1 MGKTET
7 DGTAIGTLSVGERQE
22 LLVGLA
28 TALEGVAKEAFVE
41 GNKHFAAVSQGMAD
55 AIRVNADEWA
65 HEDVENAGLAAEQ
78 ASQVLSKF
86 RAEHPHRIVSYA
98 LN

>member
-1 MGKTET
+1 MKIET
-7 DGTAIGTLSVGERQE
+7 DITAFQTLSVEDRE
-22 LLVGLA
+22 DLLVGLA
-28 TALEGVAKEAFVE
+28 IALESVAREAFVE
-41 GNKHFAAVSQGMAD
+41 GNKHFAAVSQGMAE

-65 HEDVENAGLAAEQ
+65 HEDIENAGLAAGQ
-78 ASQVLSKF
+78 ASELLSKF